1 MYRAPTEAEMAELA
15 RRGSGSAAAAAA
27 ASGPPAV
34 IGEPAAYRVS
44 RTQPPERVK
53 LLEFVRSDRLRVEWP
68 VLAPLDRRE
77 ARMLDSAGKPMAFDL
92 PLSEAPDRNTVV
104 VELPLAP
111 FGHGGYSI
119 ELTAASGGKTEQRRL
134 TFLVK

>member
-1 MYRAPTEAEMAELA
+1 MAQT
-15 RRGSGSAAAAAA
+15 GSSSRSAAAVTS
-27 ASGPPAV
+27 SGPPAV
-34 IGEPAAYRVS
+34 IGDPAAYRVS

-77 ARMLDSAGKPMAFDL
+77 ARLLDTAGKPMPFEVPVA
-92 PLSEAPDRNTVV
+92 EGPDGKTLV

-111 FGHGGYSI
+111 FGRGGYSI
-119 ELTAASGGKTEQRRL
+119 ELTAASSGRTEQRRL
-134 TFLVK
+134 TFMVK